1 MNSLCCLLLFHF
13 HLPPVIIL
21 SFIAGCVVTV
31 LPYPIPC
38 ARRAVG
44 PAEGQSYLS
53 PVSPF
58 PPIKCH
64 LTLSDKHLYKR
75 RSRFNTSINPTT
87 LHFAYKC
94 IELYNHF
101 QLHRRSKKT
110 NGG

>member
-1 MNSLCCLLLFHF
+1 MNNLCCLLFFPF

-75 RSRFNTSINPTT
+75 RSRFTTSINPTT
-87 LHFAYKC
+87 LHFVYKF
-94 IELYNHF
+94 IEPISNYTAGRKN
-101 QLHRRSKKT
+101 